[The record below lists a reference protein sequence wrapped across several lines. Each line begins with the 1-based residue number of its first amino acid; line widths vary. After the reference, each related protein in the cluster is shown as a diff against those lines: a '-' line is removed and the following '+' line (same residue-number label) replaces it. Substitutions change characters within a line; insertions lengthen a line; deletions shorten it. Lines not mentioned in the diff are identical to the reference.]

1 MCIRSVCM
9 CPCPVLPRFSF
20 HIFTIK
26 VFLLDAHEV
35 GVA

>member
-1 MCIRSVCM
+1 VYTQRVHVPM
-9 CPCPVLPRFSF
+9 PVLPRFSF
-20 HIFTIK
+20 HVFTIK